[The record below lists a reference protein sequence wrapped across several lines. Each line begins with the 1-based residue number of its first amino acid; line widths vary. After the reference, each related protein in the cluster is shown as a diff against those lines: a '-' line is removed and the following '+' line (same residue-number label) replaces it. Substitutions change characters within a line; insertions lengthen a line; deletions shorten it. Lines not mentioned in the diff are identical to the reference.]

1 MTNKVFITGGAQR
14 IGKALV
20 KHFHSIGW
28 DVLFQYRSSKSE
40 AENIRESLNNLRPG
54 SCEIIECDF
63 DDKKSCENFYKQLEQ
78 RISGLKGLINNAS
91 TFYPKKLSDT
101 SHDDWV
107 KLTSSNLYQPIFI
120 SKACANELKKNKGSI
135 VNIADIHAEQGLKDY
150 SVYTAA
156 KAGLINFSKSL
167 GKELAP
173 DVLVNSVS
181 PGAILW
187 DVNEPS
193 DEKKDEI
200 LGSIPMKRIGNEKDI
215 VSIINYLL
223 TENTYMTGR
232 NINIDGGKSLG

>member
-1 MTNKVFITGGAQR
+1 MKNKVFITGGAQR

-20 KHFHSIGW
+20 EHFHSIGW
-28 DVLFQYRSSKSE
+28 DVIFQYRSSKTE
-40 AENIRESLNNLRPG
+40 AEKIKESLNSIRPE
-54 SCEIIECDF
+54 SCQIIACDF
-63 DDKKSCENFYKQLEQ
+63 DNKESCANFYVQLEKN
-78 RISGLKGLINNAS
+78 IHGLTGLINNAS
-91 TFYPKKLSDT
+91 TFYPKKLSET

-120 SKACANELKKNKGSI
+120 SKICSDELIKNNGSI
-135 VNIADIHAEQGLKDY
+135 INIADIHAEQGLKDY

-167 GKELAP
+167 AKELAP
-173 DVLVNSVS
+173 NVLVNSVS

-193 DEKKDEI
+193 EEKKNNI
-200 LGSIPMKRIGNEKDI
+200 LASIPMKRIGNERDI
-215 VSIINYLL
+215 VSIIDYLL
-223 TENTYMTGR
+223 TKNSYMTGR

>member
-1 MTNKVFITGGAQR
+1 MKNKVFITGGAQR

-20 KHFHSIGW
+20 EHFHSIGW
-28 DVLFQYRSSKSE
+28 NILFQYRSSKLE
-40 AENIRESLNNLRPG
+40 AERIKSALNAARPD
-54 SCEIIECDF
+54 SCQIIGCDF
-63 DDKKSCENFYKQLEQ
+63 DNKESYESFQKQLANE
-78 RISGLKGLINNAS
+78 IDGLTALINNAS
-91 TFYPKKLSDT
+91 TFYPKKLSET

-120 SKACANELKKNKGSI
+120 SKICSSELIKNKGSI

-167 GKELAP
+167 AKELAP

-187 DVNEPS
+187 DINEPS
-193 DEKKDEI
+193 EEKKNDI
-200 LGSIPMKRIGNEKDI
+200 LSSIPMKRIGNEKDI

-223 TENTYMTGR
+223 TKNTYMTGR

>member
-1 MTNKVFITGGAQR
+1 MTSKVFITGGAQR

-20 KHFHSIGW
+20 EHFHSIGW

-40 AENIRESLNNLRPG
+40 AENIRESLNKLRPG

-63 DDKKSCENFYKQLEQ
+63 DDKKSCENFYEELEQ

-120 SKACANELKKNKGSI
+120 SKVCANELKKNKGSI
-135 VNIADIHAEQGLKDY
+135 VNIADIHAEQGLRDY

-173 DVLVNSVS
+173 EVLVNSVS

-193 DEKKDEI
+193 DEKKGEI
-200 LGSIPMKRIGNEKDI
+200 LASIPMKRIGNEKDI

>member
-1 MTNKVFITGGAQR
+1 MTSKVFITGGAQR

-20 KHFHSIGW
+20 EHFHSIGW

-63 DDKKSCENFYKQLEQ
+63 DDKKSCENFYEELEQ

-120 SKACANELKKNKGSI
+120 SKVCANELKKNKGSI
-135 VNIADIHAEQGLKDY
+135 VNIADIHAEQGLRDY

-173 DVLVNSVS
+173 EVLVNSVS

-200 LGSIPMKRIGNEKDI
+200 LASIPMKRIGNEKDI

>member
-1 MTNKVFITGGAQR
+1 MTSKVFITGGAQR

-63 DDKKSCENFYKQLEQ
+63 DEKKSCENFYKQLEQ

>member
-40 AENIRESLNNLRPG
+40 AENIRESLNNLRPD

-78 RISGLKGLINNAS
+78 RINGLKGLINNAS

-120 SKACANELKKNKGSI
+120 SKACANELRKNKGSI

-193 DEKKDEI
+193 DEKKDKI

>member
-1 MTNKVFITGGAQR
+1 MKSKVFITGGAQR

-20 KHFHSIGW
+20 EHFHSIGW

-40 AENIRESLNNLRPG
+40 AENIRESLNNIRPG

-78 RISGLKGLINNAS
+78 RIDGLKGLINNAS
-91 TFYPKKLSDT
+91 TFYPRKLSDT

-120 SKACANELKKNKGSI
+120 SKVCANELKKNKGSI
-135 VNIADIHAEQGLKDY
+135 VNIADIHAEQGLRDY

-200 LGSIPMKRIGNEKDI
+200 LASIPMKRIGDEKDI